1 MKSETSAMPANKM
14 QPRSMLL
21 LRRAA
26 DAAGY
31 AIAAAP
37 EDEPRRTFHLLVP
50 AVVSASIV
58 SVLVAAIVLVF

>member
-1 MKSETSAMPANKM
+1 MNANARTTP
-14 QPRSMLL
+14 PRSMML

-37 EDEPRRTFHLLVP
+37 DDEPRRTFVHLLAP
-50 AVVSASIV
+50 AVVSARVV
-58 SVLVAAIVLVF
+58 SLVIAAVVLVF

>member
-1 MKSETSAMPANKM
+1 MPAPAQKT

-31 AIAAAP
+31 AVAAAP
-37 EDEPRRTFHLLVP
+37 EDEPRRTFHLVAP
-50 AVVSASIV
+50 AVVSASVV

>member
-1 MKSETSAMPANKM
+1 MTAQTQKT

-37 EDEPRRTFHLLVP
+37 EAGRIIRHR
-50 AVVSASIV
+50 AC
-58 SVLVAAIVLVF
+58 